1 MQQLLIHAP
10 APDYAAWKSSFDAQ
24 AESLAAAGLSP
35 LQIWIDESGNAVVLL
50 QVNSRPKAED
60 WLASRN
66 GLGDQITARFL
77 KTV

>member
-1 MQQLLIHAP
+1 MQQLLIHSP

-35 LQIWIDESGNAVVLL
+35 LQIWTDDSGNAVVLL
-50 QVNSRPKAED
+50 QMNNRPKAED
-60 WLASRN
+60 WLSTRN